1 MEEIIKIV
9 KFLEDHGLLS
19 KAVSEAIENEAK
31 QQKGGFLTRL
41 LGTFGA
47 ILLGNML
54 EGKGIKRAGKGIVRD
69 GCGPKKSLINDF

>member
-19 KAVSEAIENEAK
+19 KGVSEAIENEAK

-47 ILLGNML
+47 IFLGNMF

-69 GCGPKKSLINDF
+69 FCGPKKSLINDF

>member
-19 KAVSEAIENEAK
+19 KGVSEAIENEAK
-31 QQKGGFLTRL
+31 QQKGFLTRL

-47 ILLGNML
+47 IFLGNML

>member
-1 MEEIIKIV
+1 MEEIIKID
-9 KFLEDHGLLS
+9 KFLEDPGLLS
-19 KAVSEAIENEAK
+19 KGVSEAIENEAK

-47 ILLGNML
+47 IFLGNML

-69 GCGPKKSLINDF
+69 GCGPKKSLINNF

>member
-9 KFLEDHGLLS
+9 KFLEDPGLLS
-19 KAVSEAIENEAK
+19 KGVSEAIENEAK

-47 ILLGNML
+47 IFLGNML

-69 GCGPKKSLINDF
+69 GCGSKKSLINDF

>member
-19 KAVSEAIENEAK
+19 KGVSEAIENEAK

-47 ILLGNML
+47 IFLGNML
-54 EGKGIKRAGKGIVRD
+54 EGNRIKRAGKGIVRD

>member
-9 KFLEDHGLLS
+9 KFLEDPGLLS
-19 KAVSEAIENEAK
+19 KGVSEAIENEAK

-47 ILLGNML
+47 IFLGNML

-69 GCGPKKSLINDF
+69 GCGPKKSLINNF

>member
-19 KAVSEAIENEAK
+19 KGVSEAIEIEAK

-47 ILLGNML
+47 IFLGNML

-69 GCGPKKSLINDF
+69 GCGLKKSLINDF